1 MKHYDLLRQCAAMLQ
16 FHQADGETP
25 TRDIRLTLN
34 WPDGFGRFP
43 FLGGSTELL
52 SINADGG
59 FRNYSVSIKRII
71 TAIGKAL

>member
-1 MKHYDLLRQCAAMLQ
+1 MKHYELLRQCAAMLQ
-16 FHQADGETP
+16 FHQADGEAH
-25 TRDIRLTLN
+25 TRDIHLTLS

-52 SINADGG
+52 SINANAGV
-59 FRNYSVSIKRII
+59 RNYSVSIKRII